1 MKKITVICAALAA
14 LLAFS
19 GCSKS
24 NVEINSISD
33 LAGKKIGVQA
43 GTTGEAWVQ
52 DNVKGAQISSFK
64 TGMDA
69 ALDLKNRAID
79 AVVLDELPAKAIVE
93 RNADLKIIHDSE
105 FANNKEAYAI
115 AVKKDNAQ
123 LLSSI
128 NKTIADM
135 KANGD
140 YEKLVNAFMPADG
153 KIQIPAAEA
162 LGGNSVLKLGT
173 NAAFPPF
180 EYVDGKNIV
189 GFDITMGQR
198 IAKDAGVKL
207 EVVDMA
213 FDSLIPA
220 LQSGTIDFIAA
231 GMSVNE
237 ERKKNVDFS
246 ETYFESEQVIIVR
259 KQLSSFQNGSM
270 YFMLPFYYLTM
281 RF

>member
-1 MKKITVICAALAA
+1 MKKSIIICAAMAA
-14 LLAFS
+14 LLALT

-24 NVEINSISD
+24 KVEIHSAAD
-33 LAGKKIGVQA
+33 LTGKKIGVQA

-52 DNVKGAQISSFK
+52 DNVEGVQLSSFK

-93 RNADLKIIHDSE
+93 RNPDLMIIRDKIFTD
-105 FANNKEAYAI
+105 NKEEYAI
-115 AVKKDNAQ
+115 AVKKGNKD
-123 LLSSI
+123 LLDSI
-128 NKTIADM
+128 NRTIFDM
-135 KANGD
+135 KESGE

-153 KIQIPAAEA
+153 NIVIPAAQ
-162 LGGNSVLKLGT
+162 GTTGSKTVKLGT

-180 EYVDGKNIV
+180 EYVEGKNIV
-189 GFDITMGQR
+189 GFDITMGQF
-198 IAKDAGVKL
+198 IAKNADMKL

-246 ETYFESEQVIIVR
+246 DTYFESEQVIIVR
-259 KQLSSFQNGSM
+259 K
-270 YFMLPFYYLTM
+270 
-281 RF
+281 

>member
-1 MKKITVICAALAA
+1 MKKITIICAALAA
-14 LLAFS
+14 TLAFT

-24 NVEINSISD
+24 KVTITSAAD

-52 DNVKGAQISSFK
+52 DNVEGAKISSFK
-64 TGMDA
+64 SGMDA

-93 RNADLKIIHDSE
+93 KNPELTIIRDKTFAD
-105 FANNKEAYAI
+105 NKEEYAI
-115 AVKKDNAQ
+115 AVKKGNKQ
-123 LLSSI
+123 LLDSI
-128 NKTIADM
+128 NKTIFEM
-135 KANGD
+135 KESGE

-153 KIQIPAAEA
+153 KISIPANE
-162 LGGNSVLKLGT
+162 GTSGSKVVKLGT

-180 EYVDGKNIV
+180 EYVEGKNIV
-189 GFDITMGQR
+189 GFDITMGQK
-198 IAKDAGVKL
+198 IAKDAGMKL

-220 LQSGTIDFIAA
+220 LQSETIDFIEA

-259 KQLSSFQNGSM
+259 K
-270 YFMLPFYYLTM
+270 
-281 RF
+281 

>member
-1 MKKITVICAALAA
+1 MKKMIIICAALSA
-14 LLAFS
+14 LLAFT

-24 NVEINSISD
+24 KVEINSVAD

-52 DNVKGAQISSFK
+52 ENVADANIASFK

-79 AVVLDELPAKAIVE
+79 AVVLDELPAKEIVA
-93 RNADLKIIHDSE
+93 RNADLKIIKDPE
-105 FANNKEAYAI
+105 FTNNKEAYAI
-115 AVKKDNAQ
+115 AVKKGNAE

-135 KANGD
+135 KANGE
-140 YEKLVNAFMPADG
+140 YEKLVNAFMPTDG
-153 KIQIPAAEA
+153 KIVIPAVE
-162 LGGNSVLKLGT
+162 NSSATKVVKLGT

-180 EYVDGKNIV
+180 EYVEGKNIV
-189 GFDITMGQR
+189 GFDITMGQK
-198 IAKDAGVKL
+198 IAKDAGLKL

-259 KQLSSFQNGSM
+259 K
-270 YFMLPFYYLTM
+270 
-281 RF
+281 

>member
-1 MKKITVICAALAA
+1 MHKRYFMKKLTLISAALAA
-14 LLAFS
+14 LLAFT
-19 GCSKS
+19 GCAKSK
-24 NVEINSISD
+24 VEINSVAD

-43 GTTGEAWVQ
+43 GTTGEAWVM
-52 DNVKGAQISSFK
+52 DSVEGAQVVSFK
-64 TGMDA
+64 SGMDA

-93 RNADLKIIHDSE
+93 RNPELKIIHDSE
-105 FANNKEAYAI
+105 FADNKEAYAI
-115 AVKKDNAQ
+115 AVKKGNAA

-135 KANGD
+135 KKNGD

-153 KIQIPAAEA
+153 KINVPAAEVMT
-162 LGGNSVLKLGT
+162 GSQIVKLGT

-180 EYVDGKNIV
+180 EYVEGKSIV
-189 GFDITMGQR
+189 GFDITMGQK
-198 IAKDAGVKL
+198 IAKDAGMKL

-259 KQLSSFQNGSM
+259 K
-270 YFMLPFYYLTM
+270 
-281 RF
+281 

>member
-1 MKKITVICAALAA
+1 MKKLTLISAALAA
-14 LLAFS
+14 LLAFT
-19 GCSKS
+19 GCAKSK
-24 NVEINSISD
+24 VEINSVAD

-43 GTTGEAWVQ
+43 GTTGEAWVM
-52 DNVKGAQISSFK
+52 DSVEGAQVVSFK
-64 TGMDA
+64 SGMDA

-93 RNADLKIIHDSE
+93 RNSELKIIHDSE
-105 FANNKEAYAI
+105 FADNKEAYAI
-115 AVKKDNAQ
+115 AVKKGNAE

-135 KANGD
+135 KTNGD

-153 KIQIPAAEA
+153 KINVPAAEVMT
-162 LGGNSVLKLGT
+162 GSQIVKLGT

-180 EYVDGKNIV
+180 EYVEGKNIV
-189 GFDITMGQR
+189 GFDITMGQK
-198 IAKDAGVKL
+198 IAKDAGMKL

-259 KQLSSFQNGSM
+259 K
-270 YFMLPFYYLTM
+270 
-281 RF
+281 